1 MLRDYEILYIVRPD
15 LDEEHVNEAVGSV
28 NKLIENVGGNS
39 QKTDMWGRRRLAYE
53 VRHLR
58 EGHYVLT
65 DFQVEP
71 ARVPE
76 MEATLKISD
85 TVFRHLIV
93 RKPEPSRKKAAMA
106 RKRAAA
112 AEAAQA
118 QAASAEAATPA
129 TETEA
134 PAAAAAAE
142 AAPAAAPVQAAP
154 AGEPAETAPPAAEQA
169 ETAPATEPSAEAPS
183 EMPAAPAPE
192 PAAEEAAT
200 EEPKS

>member
-15 LDEEHVNEAVGSV
+15 LDEEHVGEAVASV
-28 NKLIENVGGNS
+28 TKLIENLGGNP

-93 RKPEPSRKKAAMA
+93 RKPEPSRKKAAIA

-118 QAASAEAATPA
+118 QAAAAEGAPAAEAAETPA
-129 TETEA
+129 ASTATEA
-134 PAAAAAAE
+134 PPAAAAAE
-142 AAPAAAPVQAAP
+142 
-154 AGEPAETAPPAAEQA
+154 
-169 ETAPATEPSAEAPS
+169 
-183 EMPAAPAPE
+183 
-192 PAAEEAAT
+192 
-200 EEPKS
+200 